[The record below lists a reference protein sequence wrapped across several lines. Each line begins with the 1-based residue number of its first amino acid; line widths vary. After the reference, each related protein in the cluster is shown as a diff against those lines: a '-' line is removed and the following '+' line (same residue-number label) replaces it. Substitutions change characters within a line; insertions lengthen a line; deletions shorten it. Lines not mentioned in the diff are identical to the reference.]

1 MDETDSKI
9 HETMVRLYQAAKE
22 LKGIDGRGAQSE
34 IARLL
39 DASPQQIKNWESR
52 GISSSGIIDVSK
64 IFGVS
69 ASWLKTGQGEMRE
82 TYQLPTKGDVRDIHE
97 PRLWSSNT
105 PLPED
110 EYTFA
115 PYKKEVEFTGGAG
128 SYEIP
133 DYNGFRLPFGKS
145 TLWRKSIMPENVF
158 CCTLNGDS
166 MEPRIAEDA
175 AIAVDTGV
183 ERIRDGKIYAFQH
196 DDLFRVKY
204 LYRLPGNKIRIHSEN
219 PEYPDEIVDGE
230 EIRVIGR
237 VFWWSVLD

>member
-1 MDETDSKI
+1 M

-39 DASPQQIKNWESR
+39 DASPQQIKNWEGR
-52 GISSSGIIDVSK
+52 GISNKGMIAASKMLGISV
-64 IFGVS
+64 
-69 ASWLKTGQGEMRE
+69 SWLETGQGEMRE

-128 SYEIP
+128 R
-133 DYNGFRLPFGKS
+133 GRMKS
-145 TLWRKSIMPENVF
+145 PTTMVSA
-158 CCTLNGDS
+158 CHS
-166 MEPRIAEDA
+166 ASPRC
-175 AIAVDTGV
+175 G
-183 ERIRDGKIYAFQH
+183 
-196 DDLFRVKY
+196 
-204 LYRLPGNKIRIHSEN
+204 EN
-219 PEYPDEIVDGE
+219 PSCP
-230 EIRVIGR
+230 RMFSAAR
-237 VFWWSVLD
+237 STATAWSRALLKMPRLRSILG

>member
-1 MDETDSKI
+1 MDTLQERLIHARKQKQMSQVQLGKAIGKSQSAIAALETGRNKASTDIAKI
-9 HETMVRLYQAAKE
+9 ANVL
-22 LKGIDGRGAQSE
+22 
-34 IARLL
+34 
-39 DASPQQIKNWESR
+39 
-52 GISSSGIIDVSK
+52 
-64 IFGVS
+64 GVS
-69 ASWLKTGQGEMRE
+69 AIWLETGQGEMRE

-219 PEYPDEIVDGE
+219 PDYPDEIVDGE